1 MGKKNIEF
9 AVKAI
14 VLCEGKFLALHRKDT
29 NGKWFDLPGGHM
41 EYGETAE
48 DTVIREVKE
57 EAGLDIRPIRV
68 LDTWN
73 SVREEY
79 QITGIFYLCEVIKF
93 PAVKLSEEHDFYEW
107 FSINEES
114 INNMHDV
121 FKIKMKKWN
130 WNEMN

>member
-1 MGKKNIEF
+1 M
-9 AVKAI
+9 
-14 VLCEGKFLALHRKDT
+14 HRKDAA
-29 NGKWFDLPGGHM
+29 GKWFDLPGGRM

-57 EAGLDIRPIRV
+57 EAGLEIRPIRV

-79 QITGIFYLCEVIKF
+79 QITGIIYLCEVTN
-93 PAVKLSEEHDFYEW
+93 PPVVKLSEEHDFYEW
-107 FSINEES
+107 LNIGDES

-121 FKIKMKKWN
+121 YKIKMKKWN
-130 WNEMN
+130 WNEISL